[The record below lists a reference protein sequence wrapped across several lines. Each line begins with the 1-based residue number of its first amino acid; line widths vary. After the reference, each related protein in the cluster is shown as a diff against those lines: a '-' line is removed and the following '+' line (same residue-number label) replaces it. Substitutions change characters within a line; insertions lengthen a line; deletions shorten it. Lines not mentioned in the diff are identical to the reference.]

1 MLAGRSGGGNS
12 SPADDV
18 LVRRAPP
25 KPRNDDYGDRQEA
38 AGSTKGSMMAPRDDS
53 DDDDYGG
60 MKPKPPPNRRSEKSE
75 SRRARRGLAPSAD
88 ADAASSPERA
98 KEPRPNSMRQADNH
112 SRDEDNNG
120 RAARRAA
127 RRNQNP
133 DADDDLLPPME
144 APRGGGNG
152 GKGQDDDDDEDE
164 DEDEESEQ
172 KIILRG
178 ECPFCKMPCQTPL
191 PPTGNCAHL
200 RCGAQTCG
208 RSFAIEIP
216 GRANRPG
223 SARKI
228 VGALLRPLSA
238 RRQSSSTSTNTSSD
252 SSSCSGNEQGEG
264 GGDCNGDDNSL
275 HANCPHCKALTIAPV
290 PDRGKIAYLRCFQCR
305 KMYGVRV
312 PRDMAD
318 QRPRSARGSSARR
331 GSKNSAWD
339 RDDVPGIRKLGAVRR
354 STDEEYD
361 RAVEIQ

>member
-1 MLAGRSGGGNS
+1 M
-12 SPADDV
+12 
-18 LVRRAPP
+18 
-25 KPRNDDYGDRQEA
+25 
-38 AGSTKGSMMAPRDDS
+38 
-53 DDDDYGG
+53 
-60 MKPKPPPNRRSEKSE
+60 
-75 SRRARRGLAPSAD
+75 GLAPSAD

-144 APRGGGNG
+144 PRTAVVSWDKTMTTMTRRRASRRSYCAANAP
-152 GKGQDDDDDEDE
+152 
-164 DEDEESEQ
+164 
-172 KIILRG
+172 
-178 ECPFCKMPCQTPL
+178 F
-191 PPTGNCAHL
+191 A
-200 RCGAQTCG
+200 RC
-208 RSFAIEIP
+208 
-216 GRANRPG
+216 RANAPAADGQLRAPTMRRTNPRAVICHRNPGACKQTGLRSKDCG
-223 SARKI
+223 SA
-228 VGALLRPLSA
+228 ASALSA
-238 RRQSSSTSTNTSSD
+238 WRQSSSTSTNTSSD
-252 SSSCSGNEQGEG
+252 SSSRSGNEQGEG

-331 GSKNSAWD
+331 GSKNSVWD
-339 RDDVPGIRKLGAVRR
+339 RDDGPGIRKLGAVRR
-354 STDEEYD
+354 SMDEEYD

>member
-1 MLAGRSGGGNS
+1 
-12 SPADDV
+12 
-18 LVRRAPP
+18 
-25 KPRNDDYGDRQEA
+25 
-38 AGSTKGSMMAPRDDS
+38 MMAPRDDS

-112 SRDEDNNG
+112 SRDEDSGG

-164 DEDEESEQ
+164 DEESEQ

-208 RSFAIEIP
+208 KSFAIRIP
-216 GRANRPG
+216 RGLERPDSGRANRPG

-238 RRQSSSTSTNTSSD
+238 RRQSSSTSTNTSSCD
-252 SSSCSGNEQGEG
+252 SSRPTGNEQGEG
-264 GGDCNGDDNSL
+264 GGDGNGGGDDEAL
-275 HANCPHCKALTIAPV
+275 HAHCPHCKTLTITPL
-290 PDRGKIAYLRCFQCR
+290 PDRGKIAYLRCAQCR
-305 KMYGVRV
+305 KMYGVRI

-318 QRPRSARGSSARR
+318 QRPRSARGSSARAQRRSVRR
-331 GSKNSAWD
+331 GSKTSAWD
-339 RDDVPGIRKLGAVRR
+339 RDDDDGPGIRKLGAVRR
-354 STDEEYD
+354 STDEAYGA
-361 RAVEIQ
+361 AVEIE